1 LGAGGPSSAPKLS
14 FADEGDLVATTKDFT
29 KRRFLIGERIME
41 TMLFVAAAASIAIT
55 IAIVYVLISESVHF
69 FAKVPITKFLGDTV
83 WSPLFDNPRYGIA
96 PLLCGTLLS
105 TLVALAL
112 AVPLGLMVAIY
123 LSEFASPLARE
134 IVKPVLE
141 LLAAVPTVIFGYFA
155 LLLVTPF
162 LRATLFPNL
171 PPFNILSAGLVI
183 GVLIIPYIASLSED
197 ALRSVPNSL
206 REGGFAMGAT
216 KLETAMGIMV
226 PAAISGISGAVVL
239 GMSRAVGETMVVAI
253 AGGQQPN
260 LTIDPTNQA
269 ATITAYIAQVTLGDL
284 GHATLEY
291 YSIFAAGLALL
302 LITLSFNLLAFWLH
316 RTFREEY

>member
-1 LGAGGPSSAPKLS
+1 M
-14 FADEGDLVATTKDFT
+14 ATTRDFS
-29 KRRFLIGERIME
+29 KRRLLIGERVIE
-41 TMLFVAAAASIAIT
+41 TLLFLAAATSIAIM
-55 IAIVYVLISESVHF
+55 IAIVYVLLDQAAHF
-69 FAKVPITKFLGDTV
+69 FSEVPLSKFLGDTV

-105 TLVALAL
+105 TIVALSV
-112 AVPLGLMVAIY
+112 AVPLGLLVAIY
-123 LSEFASPLARE
+123 LSEFAGSTARE

-155 LLLVTPF
+155 LLVVTPF
-162 LRATLFPNL
+162 LRATVFPDL
-171 PPFNILSAGLVI
+171 PAFNILSAGLVI
-183 GVLIIPYIASLSED
+183 GVLIVPYIASLSED

-226 PAAISGISGAVVL
+226 PAAISGIAGAVVL

-253 AGGQQPN
+253 AGGSQPN
-260 LTIDPTNQA
+260 LTINPTESA
-269 ATITAYIAQVTLGDL
+269 ATITAFIAQVTVGDVT
-284 GHATLEY
+284 HNTVEY

-302 LITLSFNLLAFWLH
+302 VITLVFNLLAFWLH